1 MATVW
6 TVTDTP
12 LVRRE
17 RHALCDTALALGP
30 DVPTLCGDW
39 TARDLVA
46 HLLVRENSMI
56 GAAGITFSP
65 LAGLTERA
73 MARAARAPFPDMV
86 TKLYDPGLT
95 PYRLPG
101 VERLT
106 NLLEYFVHHEDLRRA
121 QPGWEPRELP
131 AADED
136 ELWKLLPG
144 SAKLA
149 TRKVGL
155 PIVVRR
161 SDRPGREATVRK
173 GDDPVVVTGR
183 PSELVLF
190 FFGRDQLDGVTF
202 DGPPA
207 ATTRLQEAER
217 GF

>member
-1 MATVW
+1 M
-6 TVTDTP
+6 TDT

-30 DVPTLCGDW
+30 DVPTLCDDW

-46 HLLVRENSMI
+46 HLLVRENSLV
-56 GAAGITFSP
+56 GAAGITISP

-73 MARAARAPFPDMV
+73 MARTARRPFPDMV
-86 TKLYDPGLT
+86 EKLYDPGLT

-106 NLLEYFVHHEDLRRA
+106 NTLEYFVHHEDLRRA
-121 QPGWEPRELP
+121 QPGWERRELP

-136 ELWKLLPG
+136 ELWKLLRG
-144 SAKLA
+144 SARLA
-149 TRKVGL
+149 TRKAGL

-161 SDRPGREATVRK
+161 SDRPGTQATVRK

-190 FFGRDQLDGVTF
+190 FFGRDELHEVAV
-202 DGPPA
+202 DGPPERV
-207 ATTRLQEAER
+207 ATLRRSDR